1 MTGAHLRPCQT
12 CMIAAWKVSKDG
24 VISGS
29 YFSVFELNTG
39 KYRPEKTPSLDTFHA
54 VIAFP
59 ENS

>member
-1 MTGAHLRPCQT
+1 MTGAHLRPCQIR
-12 CMIAAWKVSKDG
+12 MIAAWKISKDG
-24 VISGS
+24 VISSS

-39 KYRPEKTPSLDTFHA
+39 KYRPEISPSLDTFHA